1 MALGKNQI
9 LVCESIS
16 KVVHTGNGFFKEVSQ
31 RIEYEFNYT
40 SFSEVKSVQA
50 RFDINYKMLTL
61 VINIC
66 IFNGIT
72 LTDDP

>member
-1 MALGKNQI
+1 MNPSQKLFIQAT
-9 LVCESIS
+9 VSS
-16 KVVHTGNGFFKEVSQ
+16 KKFHKE
-31 RIEYEFNYT
+31 IEYEFNYT

-61 VINIC
+61 VINTC
-66 IFNGIT
+66 IFNGVS